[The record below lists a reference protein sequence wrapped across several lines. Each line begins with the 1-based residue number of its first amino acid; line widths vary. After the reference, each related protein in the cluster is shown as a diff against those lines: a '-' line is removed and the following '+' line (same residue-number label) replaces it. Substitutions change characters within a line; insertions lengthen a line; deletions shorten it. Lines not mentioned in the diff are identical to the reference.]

1 MVPDESKTEIGL
13 RRPHRMKTIL
23 LMVGKTHS
31 RMSESAI
38 NDYAKR
44 IAHYMPFSTI
54 VVPEPK
60 NTKNLS
66 ENQQKVREAELI
78 LKELQPQDV
87 VVLLDEHGRQF
98 RSTEYATWLISK
110 QQTARRLVFIIGG
123 PYGFATSIY
132 ERATEKISLSRM
144 TFSHQMVRLIFV
156 EQLYRACT
164 IIKGEPYHH
173 E

>member
-31 RMSESAI
+31 RMFESAI

-60 NTKNLS
+60 DTKNLS
-66 ENQQKVREAELI
+66 ENQQKSARLNLS
-78 LKELQPQDV
+78 LKNSNRRTSWSYSTSMAVSSAQPSMP
-87 VVLLDEHGRQF
+87 LGSSRN
-98 RSTEYATWLISK
+98 SK
-110 QQTARRLVFIIGG
+110 PHVAWCSSSAVPTVFPP
-123 PYGFATSIY
+123 PYTNAPPKRFP
-132 ERATEKISLSRM
+132 SL
-144 TFSHQMVRLIFV
+144 
-156 EQLYRACT
+156 E
-164 IIKGEPYHH
+164 
-173 E
+173 